1 MSKNTEG
8 LEQILGTT
16 ITEYTP
22 NAIKFS
28 NLSLDV
34 LEQLLNKGYTF
45 LG

>member
-1 MSKNTEG
+1 MSEHSQG

-28 NLSLDV
+28 NLSDCV
-34 LEQLLNKGYTF
+34 LEQLLDLLLHKRG
-45 LG
+45 